1 MPVLKKTGLH
11 YGWAV
16 LAVVTLAVFCALGLA
31 RFAYAM
37 VLPAMQAALGMNNTQ
52 AGLLATFNMAG
63 YLIFVLLGGALST
76 RYGARLVVFIG
87 LGFVGLGMIGTGMA
101 EGFLSVSVWRTLTGI
116 ATGGANIAA
125 MGLLS
130 SWFSNRRRGLASG
143 VAVAGSSFALILTG
157 RFVPWVGALQ
167 GADAW
172 RACWIVF
179 GCVSMLAALVA
190 WLVLRNRP
198 SDMGLGA
205 IGDEESLRAESAK
218 PAEAICWADIYLSAP
233 VWSLGLI
240 YSAFG
245 FSFIIYMTFFFKFL
259 IQDAGYTEPAAGAL
273 FMVVGW
279 VSLSCG
285 VIWGSVSDSVGRK
298 KALIIVFLIH
308 AIAFGFFG
316 AGDAP
321 VWFTM
326 SAVLYGLSAWS
337 VPAIMNAAC
346 GDLLG
351 PRLAPAA
358 LGFITLFFGVG
369 TFLGPAVGGMIAD
382 AAGAFS
388 PAFLLASAVA
398 LLGAAGSAVLIKGK

>member
-245 FSFIIYMTFFFKFL
+245 FSYVIYMTFFFKFL
-259 IQDAGYTEPAAGAL
+259 IQDGGYAAADAGTL
-273 FMVVGW
+273 FMILGW
-279 VSLSCG
+279 VSLLCG
-285 VIWGSVSDSVGRK
+285 VIWGTVSDYIGRK
-298 KALIIVFLIH
+298 KALVIVFLIH
-308 AIAFGFFG
+308 AA
-316 AGDAP
+316 A
-321 VWFTM
+321 
-326 SAVLYGLSAWS
+326 YGLFAWGNRPFHFTISALLFGVSAWS
-337 VPAIMNAAC
+337 IPAIMAAAC
-346 GDLLG
+346 GDVLG
-351 PRLAPAA
+351 ARLAPAA
-358 LGFITLFFGVG
+358 LGFITLFMGIGQVVG
-369 TFLGPAVGGMIAD
+369 PFAGGMIAD
-382 AAGAFS
+382 AAGSFS
-388 PAFLLASAVA
+388 PAFLLAAVVA
-398 LLGAAGSAVLIKGK
+398 LFGATGSGLLLREK